1 MRSLV
6 YFKPKRA
13 KSEND
18 DGIILRILD
27 KTQAPI

>member
-1 MRSLV
+1 MKIVSLL
-6 YFKPKRA
+6 KPKRA